1 MKKIVVAPDSFKG
14 SLTSAEVADAVERG
28 IKDVFPQCN
37 VVKAGVA
44 DGGEGTVEAIVKAV
58 GGDMYAASVTDPL
71 GRPIKAAYG
80 IVRSGGV
87 KTAVM
92 EMSAASGLP
101 LLLPDELNPWITSTY
116 GTGEMIS
123 DALNRGCRKFLIGIG
138 GSATN
143 DAGTGM
149 LSALG
154 VRFLDSRR
162 TANAAEQSNV
172 EVNTAKWARLPNLN
186 ASAGQNWNW
195 GRTQTA
201 IKDESTGDYSTV
213 YVNTGSHGTNMSVS
227 TSIPLF
233 TGLEIPNQYALAKL
247 NLKAALADLEKAKED
262 ISINI
267 ASAYLQVLFNE
278 ELHRVS
284 LGQVELSKEQCN
296 RIERLAE
303 VGQASPAEVAEA
315 KARVAQ
321 DEMNAVQTGNNYQLA
336 LLDLSQ
342 LIELETP
349 EGFLL
354 ENPAATIELIPLA
367 SPDEIYQLA
376 LGCKASIQAAQYRLE
391 GSKHSIRIA
400 QSGYYPQLTLS
411 GSLGTNYYSTINRTF
426 SQQMS
431 DNFNKY
437 IGFNLSV
444 PIFNRLATRNRVR
457 TARLQRENYSLQ
469 LDNAKK
475 DLYKEIQ
482 QAWYNA
488 AASESKYTSSSAAAS
503 ASEASFKLMSE
514 KYENGK
520 ANAVEYNEAKQN
532 LMKAQ
537 SDELQAK
544 YEYLFRTKILDF
556 YKGEPIE

>member
-1 MKKIVVAPDSFKG
+1 MKKSLFIVLAILG
-14 SLTSAEVADAVERG
+14 CTQLQAQERWSLR
-28 IKDVFPQCN
+28 QCI
-37 VVKAGVA
+37 
-44 DGGEGTVEAIVKAV
+44 DYAIEHNINI
-58 GGDMYAASVTDPL
+58 
-71 GRPIKAAYG
+71 RQ
-80 IVRSGGV
+80 
-87 KTAVM
+87 
-92 EMSAASGLP
+92 
-101 LLLPDELNPWITSTY
+101 
-116 GTGEMIS
+116 
-123 DALNRGCRKFLIGIG
+123 
-138 GSATN
+138 
-143 DAGTGM
+143 
-149 LSALG
+149 
-154 VRFLDSRR
+154 
-162 TANAAEQSNV
+162 TANAAEQSAV

-186 ASAGQNWNW
+186 ASAGQSWNW

-201 IKDESTGDYSTV
+201 VKDENTGDYSTV
-213 YVNTGSHGTNMSVS
+213 YVNTASNGTNMSVS

-233 TGLEIPNQYALAKL
+233 TGLEIPHQYALAKL
-247 NLKAALADLEKAKED
+247 NLKAAIADLEKAKDD

-267 ASAYLQVLFNE
+267 TSAYLQVLFNE
-278 ELHRVS
+278 ELHRVALS
-284 LGQVELSKEQCN
+284 QVDLSKEQYN
-296 RIERLAE
+296 RIAKLAE
-303 VGQASPAEVAEA
+303 VGKASPAEVAEA
-315 KARVAQ
+315 KARLAQ
-321 DEMNAVQTGNNYQLA
+321 DEMNAVQTNNNYQLA

-349 EGFLL
+349 EGFAL
-354 ENPAATIELIPLA
+354 EGPAVKLDLIPLTP
-367 SPDEIYQLA
+367 PDEIFQTALA
-376 LGCKASIQAAQYRLE
+376 SKASIQAAQYRLE

-400 QSGYYPQLTLS
+400 QSNYYPQLSLG

-426 SQQMS
+426 GQQMN
-431 DNFNKY
+431 DNFSKY
-437 IGFNLSV
+437 VGFNLSV

-488 AASESKYTSSSAAAS
+488 AASESKYTSSSV
-503 ASEASFKLMSE
+503 ASEASKASFELMSE
-514 KYENGK
+514 KYVNGK

>member
-1 MKKIVVAPDSFKG
+1 MNRKIFL
-14 SLTSAEVADAVERG
+14 SLAL
-28 IKDVFPQCN
+28 
-37 VVKAGVA
+37 
-44 DGGEGTVEAIVKAV
+44 AV
-58 GGDMYAASVTDPL
+58 GCLSAQAQQP
-71 GRPIKAAYG
+71 A
-80 IVRSGGV
+80 
-87 KTAVM
+87 
-92 EMSAASGLP
+92 SAASAQAQPQRWSLRQCI
-101 LLLPDELNPWITSTY
+101 DHAIDHN
-116 GTGEMIS
+116 IS
-123 DALNRGCRKFLIGIG
+123 IRQ
-138 GSATN
+138 
-143 DAGTGM
+143 
-149 LSALG
+149 
-154 VRFLDSRR
+154 
-162 TANAAEQSNV
+162 TANTAEQSAV
-172 EVNTAKWARLPNLN
+172 DVNTAKWARLPNLN
-186 ASAGQNWNW
+186 ATASQAWNW

-201 IKDESTGDYSTV
+201 ITDENTGDYRTV
-213 YVNTGSHGTNMSVS
+213 YVNTSSNGTNMSVS
-227 TSIPLF
+227 TDIPLF
-233 TGLEIPNQYALAKL
+233 TGLEIPHQYALAKL
-247 NLKAALADLEKAKED
+247 NLKAAIADLEKAKED

-284 LGQVELSKEQCN
+284 LGQVQLSQEQYQ
-296 RIERLAE
+296 RIARLAE
-303 VGQASPAEVAEA
+303 IGKASPAEVAEA

-321 DEMNAVQTGNNYQLA
+321 DEMNAVQAGNDFRLA

-354 ENPAATIELIPLA
+354 ESPATQLNLIPLTP
-367 SPDEIYQLA
+367 PDEIFQIA
-376 LGCKASIQAAQYRLE
+376 LGSKASIQAAQYRLE

-400 QSGYYPQLTLS
+400 QSNFYPQLSLG

-426 SQQMS
+426 GQQMN
-431 DNFNKY
+431 DNFSKY
-437 IGFNLSV
+437 VGFNLSI

-457 TARLQRENYSLQ
+457 TARLQRDNYSLQ

-475 DLYKEIQ
+475 SLYKEIQ

-488 AASESKYTSSSAAAS
+488 AASETKYTSSATAKQ

-514 KYENGK
+514 KYVNGK

-556 YKGEPIE
+556 YKGEPID

>member
-1 MKKIVVAPDSFKG
+1 MKKKILIYMAVLTCIQVQAQDRW
-14 SLTSAEVADAVERG
+14 SLR
-28 IKDVFPQCN
+28 QCI
-37 VVKAGVA
+37 
-44 DGGEGTVEAIVKAV
+44 DYAIEHNI
-58 GGDMYAASVTDPL
+58 DI
-71 GRPIKAAYG
+71 RQ
-80 IVRSGGV
+80 
-87 KTAVM
+87 
-92 EMSAASGLP
+92 
-101 LLLPDELNPWITSTY
+101 
-116 GTGEMIS
+116 
-123 DALNRGCRKFLIGIG
+123 
-138 GSATN
+138 
-143 DAGTGM
+143 
-149 LSALG
+149 
-154 VRFLDSRR
+154 

-303 VGQASPAEVAEA
+303 VGKASPAEVAEA

-488 AASESKYTSSSAAAS
+488 AAAESKYTSSSAAAS